1 MKIDKMKY
9 SPVGEYSLM
18 IQGSIQI
25 DMYYQIALATLCLYS
40 IFCSLFLVSFVKDDG
55 GGMSPEYLRRCL
67 SFGFSNK
74 CTNSSIGQCN
84 CFCELTV
91 YLMPLLNSY

>member
-1 MKIDKMKY
+1 MQNGATYVRIDKMKY

-25 DMYYQIALATLCLYS
+25 DMNYQIALAILCLYS
-40 IFCSLFLVSFVKDDG
+40 IFCSSFLESYFQDDG
-55 GGMSPEYLRRCL
+55 GGMSPEYLRHCL

-84 CFCELTV
+84 SFCELA
-91 YLMPLLNSY
+91 